1 MRVVV
6 VPGHEDLA
14 AGPAPEAVD
23 QAVRRPVH
31 GDIAQTDHR
40 VVVQH
45 IARPLLQQVAV
56 AVVAVPERAAEDG
69 DARLVFEVRVGE
81 DPRPVFVPPR
91 QPRAQEAPGCVQHGP
106 GGAPVVSTNALV
118 RDLSGQLRLVEPLK
132 LELVHARFITEI
144 GRPATSAPAGR
155 APPLL
160 RHDHIGIVMNH
171 VAATPDV
178 AQPAGGGGPVARTKP
193 DELGGGAH
201 EPRDS

>member
-14 AGPAPEAVD
+14 TGPAPESVD

-45 IARPLLQQVAV
+45 VARPLLQQVAV

-81 DPRPVFVPPR
+81 DPRPVFVR
-91 QPRAQEAPGCVQHGP
+91 RGQPRAQETPGCLQHGA
-106 GGAPVVSTNALV
+106 GGAPVVSGKALV
-118 RDLSGQLRLVEPLK
+118 RDLSGQSAPRRAVEAQARSCPLHDGNRLTGHLRSRWPGTPAPSPRPPRHRDEPRRGNPGCGSTGRTRMGCAH
-132 LELVHARFITEI
+132 EAGRTRR
-144 GRPATSAPAGR
+144 GRP
-155 APPLL
+155 
-160 RHDHIGIVMNH
+160 
-171 VAATPDV
+171 
-178 AQPAGGGGPVARTKP
+178 
-193 DELGGGAH
+193 
-201 EPRDS
+201 